1 MNPFCTDHFT
11 LISRLPRSEQVA
23 FAARCALLAIRFVKQ
38 ESFSSD
44 LDDLEMMENA
54 VQIAELTATR
64 SVDPNALTASLKR
77 LGHLAFTTP
86 TPTSSLNDEAICQ
99 VAHAAY
105 AVGLAA
111 LTGSAAQAE
120 DALTYALEAV
130 QTMGSRETENA
141 IREELRRV
149 RQASVGIR
157 KTSAAAIASRASRE
171 LIPA

>member
-1 MNPFCTDHFT
+1 
-11 LISRLPRSEQVA
+11 
-23 FAARCALLAIRFVKQ
+23 VK
-38 ESFSSD
+38 EASFSAD
-44 LDDLEMMENA
+44 LDDLEVMEET

-64 SVDPNALTASLKR
+64 SVDPTTLTMSLKK

-86 TPTSSLNDEAICQ
+86 TPTSSLSDEAISQ

-130 QTMGSRETENA
+130 QTMGSRDTENA

-157 KTSAAAIASRASRE
+157 KISAAVMASRE

>member
-1 MNPFCTDHFT
+1 MNPFCTNHFT

-23 FAARCALLAIRFVKQ
+23 FAARCALLAIRFVK
-38 ESFSSD
+38 EANFATD
-44 LDDLEMMENA
+44 LDDLEVMEET

-64 SVDPNALTASLKR
+64 SVDPNALTASLKK

-86 TPTSSLNDEAICQ
+86 TPTSSLNDEAISQ

-111 LTGSAAQAE
+111 LTGCAAQAE
-120 DALTYALEAV
+120 DALNYALGAV
-130 QTMGSRETENA
+130 QTMGSRDTETA
-141 IREELRRV
+141 IREELHNV
-149 RQASVGIR
+149 RQLSMGLR
-157 KTSAAAIASRASRE
+157 KTNTAAMASRE